1 MLIDEMKYG
10 TTYDDSHGT
19 LNWLRN
25 RVGHPISSETY
36 EDDVFGLCRL
46 DDSIEQL
53 DFSFMYFDIST

>member
-46 DDSIEQL
+46 DDSIE
-53 DFSFMYFDIST
+53 